1 MIKNF
6 DNSFNG
12 ANTSA
17 LTPILIHTVVMIAAM
32 MKYKMNIGN
41 ALFRLNLFAE
51 ESAVPAFEADLA
63 RIRDN
68 TSVIGIIASVRV
80 SFTVT
85 AVFSVSLP
93 RFHILSQVE
102 AAAVTEDVSLIA
114 VPANIPKAF
123 PLVVSKPSAFP
134 RIGNSTAAMTL
145 KKKIT
150 EIACATS
157 VSSASMTG
165 AVAAI
170 AEPPQ
175 IEEPTPTKIEVL
187 EGTFSTLRSSHAI
200 SKEVLIVLMIIG
212 RD

>member
-1 MIKNF
+1 MVIPIQQHPPSISGFPPDLINFTTLLLSPIAAIAIMIKNF

-93 RFHILSQVE
+93 SFHILSQVE
-102 AAAVTEDVSLIA
+102 AAAVTEEVSLIA
-114 VPANIPKAF
+114 VPANNPKEL
-123 PLVVSKPSAFP
+123 PLVVSKPSALP
-134 RIGNSTAAMTL
+134 STGKSTAAITL

-150 EIACATS
+150 EIA
-157 VSSASMTG
+157 
-165 AVAAI
+165 
-170 AEPPQ
+170 
-175 IEEPTPTKIEVL
+175 
-187 EGTFSTLRSSHAI
+187 
-200 SKEVLIVLMIIG
+200 
-212 RD
+212 

>member
-68 TSVIGIIASVRV
+68 TSVRV

-102 AAAVTEDVSLIA
+102 AAAVTEEVSLIA
-114 VPANIPKAF
+114 VPANNPKD
-123 PLVVSKPSAFP
+123 PPPVVSKPSALP
-134 RIGNSTAAMTL
+134 STGKSTAAMTL

-157 VSSASMTG
+157 VTEQPCDDQGSTD
-165 AVAAI
+165 
-170 AEPPQ
+170 
-175 IEEPTPTKIEVL
+175 
-187 EGTFSTLRSSHAI
+187 GTYDDR
-200 SKEVLIVLMIIG
+200 E
-212 RD
+212 

>member
-41 ALFRLNLFAE
+41 ALFKLNLFDA
-51 ESAVPAFEADLA
+51 ESAFPDFAADFA

-102 AAAVTEDVSLIA
+102 AAAVTEEVSLIA
-114 VPANIPKAF
+114 VPANNPKD
-123 PLVVSKPSAFP
+123 PPPVVSKPSALP
-134 RIGNSTAAMTL
+134 STGNCLCNFGIICINDRCGGSDRR
-145 KKKIT
+145 
-150 EIACATS
+150 
-157 VSSASMTG
+157 SSADGRTDTNQDGSVRRYFDNFTEQPCDDQG
-165 AVAAI
+165 S
-170 AEPPQ
+170 
-175 IEEPTPTKIEVL
+175 TD
-187 EGTFSTLRSSHAI
+187 GTYDDR
-200 SKEVLIVLMIIG
+200 E
-212 RD
+212 

>member
-102 AAAVTEDVSLIA
+102 AAAVTDEVSLIA
-114 VPANIPKAF
+114 VPAKIPKAS
-123 PLVVSKPSAFP
+123 PLLVENPSSAP
-134 RIGNSTAAMTL
+134 SDGKNSAASML

-157 VSSASMTG
+157 SSSASMTG

-175 IEEPTPTKIEVL
+175 MEDPTPTSVEIFP
-187 EGTFSTLRSSHAI
+187 GTCI
-200 SKEVLIVLMIIG
+200 SL
-212 RD
+212 

>member
-102 AAAVTEDVSLIA
+102 AAAVTEEVSLIA
-114 VPANIPKAF
+114 VPANNPKD
-123 PLVVSKPSAFP
+123 PPPVVSKPSALP
-134 RIGNSTAAMTL
+134 STGKSTAAMTL

-165 AVAAI
+165 AVAAM
-170 AEPPQ
+170 AGPSQ
-175 IEEPTPTKIEVL
+175 TEEPTPTRVDIFNESFIALQSRKAIIREV
-187 EGTFSTLRSSHAI
+187 ER
-200 SKEVLIVLMIIG
+200 
-212 RD
+212 

>member
-102 AAAVTEDVSLIA
+102 AAA
-114 VPANIPKAF
+114 
-123 PLVVSKPSAFP
+123 
-134 RIGNSTAAMTL
+134 GNCLCNFGIICINDRCGGSDRR
-145 KKKIT
+145 
-150 EIACATS
+150 
-157 VSSASMTG
+157 SSADGRTDTNQDGSVRRYFDNFTEQPCDDQG
-165 AVAAI
+165 S
-170 AEPPQ
+170 
-175 IEEPTPTKIEVL
+175 TD
-187 EGTFSTLRSSHAI
+187 GTYDDR
-200 SKEVLIVLMIIG
+200 E
-212 RD
+212 

>member
-102 AAAVTEDVSLIA
+102 AAAVTEEVSLIA
-114 VPANIPKAF
+114 VPANNPKD
-123 PLVVSKPSAFP
+123 PPSRNRYTLVK
-134 RIGNSTAAMTL
+134 
-145 KKKIT
+145 
-150 EIACATS
+150 
-157 VSSASMTG
+157 
-165 AVAAI
+165 
-170 AEPPQ
+170 
-175 IEEPTPTKIEVL
+175 
-187 EGTFSTLRSSHAI
+187 
-200 SKEVLIVLMIIG
+200 
-212 RD
+212 